1 MIKAVI
7 FDLDGTLLNRDLSLR
22 LFVEDQYNR
31 YANHLTR
38 IPKTVFVAS
47 FIALD
52 KCGYVW
58 KDSVYRQLIE
68 EYQLDELQWETMLE
82 DYIEHFPRFA
92 ISFPHTVELLNW
104 LKAQHIK
111 IGMITNGFIRFQTA
125 NLDALQIKEYFD
137 EILISEQEGT
147 RKPDK
152 EIFERALHRLN
163 VKANEALYVGDH
175 PINDV
180 QASID
185 VGMKGIWKKA
195 SYYTREVQADDTIE
209 DLIQLKEIV
218 TKYQG

>member
-7 FDLDGTLLNRDLSLR
+7 FDLDGTLLHRDLSLR
-22 LFVEDQYNR
+22 RFVEDQYDR
-31 YANHLTR
+31 YAGHLTQV
-38 IPKTVFVAS
+38 PKTVFVAS

-52 KCGYVW
+52 KRGYVW
-58 KDSVYRQLIE
+58 KDKVYRQLIE
-68 EYQLDELQWETMLE
+68 EYQLDKLQWETMLE

-92 ISFPHTVELLNW
+92 RPFPHTVEILSW
-104 LKAQHIK
+104 LEEQQIK
-111 IGMITNGFIRFQTA
+111 IGMITNGFTRFQTA

-147 RKPDK
+147 RKPEK
-152 EIFERALHRLN
+152 EIFVRALQRLK
-163 VKANEALYVGDH
+163 VEANEALYVGDH

-185 VGMKGIWKKA
+185 VGMKGIWKKE
-195 SYYTREVQADDTIE
+195 SYYTREVQADATIE

-218 TKYQG
+218 AKYQG